1 MSKPVSILRPEIRSK
16 LQRLSNL
23 KRFNYRV
30 RIHEESVAEH
40 SFYVA
45 LYSLAICEQLCLNN
59 DITFM
64 VVSKALIHDVCE
76 IHTSDIPY
84 PVKQE
89 FPEIKQLL
97 DTYENSF
104 LRNYFSE
111 IFRRND
117 KFSTRDQELVECV
130 VKMADILSC
139 WQFSE
144 VEIGFGNLKYFGE
157 IEDDSKTRLK
167 KQFEKIKPLL
177 GIERIPNWLA
187 LKEMVLGKDD

>member
-1 MSKPVSILRPEIRSK
+1 MSKPISILLPEVRNK

-84 PVKQE
+84 PVKKE
-89 FPEIKQLL
+89 FPEIKHML
-97 DTYENSF
+97 DIYENSF

-117 KFSTRDQELVECV
+117 KFSTRDKELVECV

-144 VEIGFGNLKYFGE
+144 VEIGFGNSKYFGE
-157 IEDDSKTRLK
+157 IEDDSRERLK
-167 KQFEKIKPLL
+167 KQFEKLKQLL
-177 GIERIPNWLA
+177 GIERIPRWLA

>member
-1 MSKPVSILRPEIRSK
+1 MSKPISILLPEVRNK

-23 KRFNYRV
+23 KRFNYRI

-45 LYSLAICEQLCLNN
+45 LYSLAICEQLCLSN
-59 DITFM
+59 DVTFM
-64 VVSKALIHDVCE
+64 VISKALIHDIYE

-84 PVKQE
+84 PVKKE

-97 DTYENSF
+97 DSNEDSF

-111 IFRRND
+111 VFNRND
-117 KFSTRDQELVECV
+117 KFSTKDKELVECV

-144 VEIGFGNLKYFGE
+144 IEIDFGNSKYFRE
-157 IEDDSKTRLK
+157 IEDDSKERLK
-167 KQFEKIKPLL
+167 KQFEKMKQLL
-177 GIERIPNWLA
+177 GIERIPRWLI